1 MAQTDVEVSIMSVPN
16 GASSWKLLSCKTEH
30 SAIYLQEPMLVKY
43 SRDLVPNIFISYP
56 TRSAI
61 ECNIPLQ

>member
-1 MAQTDVEVSIMSVPN
+1 MAQTDVQM
-16 GASSWKLLSCKTEH
+16 EH
-30 SAIYLQEPMLVKY
+30 PPGNYCLVKQKVVAIYLQESMLVKY
-43 SRDLVPNIFISYP
+43 SRELVPNIFISYP